1 MEILQGYIDHFL
13 YYNDTNGYG
22 VLELTTEDDDVI
34 CVGTFAGITQG
45 ETVEVSG
52 EWTDH
57 PNYGIQLKCSSVR
70 TIEPTGLIDIERY
83 LSSGAIKGV
92 GPSIAKRLIKKF
104 GKDTFRIIEEEPERL
119 VEIKGISERIAREIA
134 SQLEERK
141 DLRDIIMLLQKNG
154 ISNNM
159 AMKLYEKYGTNVKN
173 IINENPYRLAEEVD
187 GIGFKKADE
196 IAEKIGI
203 KVDSQ
208 FRLQSGIIY
217 ALTQSGTEGHIFLP
231 ESELVIKAYELL
243 GVPESIIEAEIP
255 NLIIEKRLIIQSNEA
270 GEKLCYIPQMYYE
283 EMGIARMLTDL
294 TDYKEKVS
302 EEKFE
307 SKLVEIEKELDIELD
322 DLQRLAVKEA
332 AVNGLFILTGGPGT
346 GKTTAINSII
356 HYYVSEGMEIMLAA
370 PTGRAAKRMTEA
382 TGYEAKTIHRLL
394 ELNGELTEE
403 RGHARFERNSENPLE
418 ADAVIIDEAS
428 MVDIH
433 LFYALLKAIMPGT
446 KLIVV
451 GDDNQLPSVGPGQIL
466 HDLIVSRSFPCVE
479 LKKIFRQAAKSDIV
493 INAHKINEGREIT
506 LDNKSQDFFFLER
519 NDANVIYKHM
529 VQLITEKLPGYID
542 ATPLQIQVLTPT
554 RIGNLGA
561 ITLNNILQK
570 YINPPADNKAEYTF
584 GENLYRVGDKVMQ
597 IKNNYNLEW
606 EIVSKYGITA
616 ERGMGVFNGD
626 IGIIT
631 DISQNSKTLTV
642 EFDDHRRVVYPFSNL
657 DEIELAYAVT
667 IHKSQGS
674 EYPAVIMPLFGGPR
688 PLLNRNLLYTG
699 VTRAK
704 KCVTIL
710 GSRDTLNLMISNE
723 REKNRYTALAERIRE
738 VERNKC

>member
-231 ESELVIKAYELL
+231 ESELVLKAYELL

-255 NLIIEKRLIIQSNEA
+255 NLIIEKRLIIQSNEV

-493 INAHKINEGREIT
+493 INAHKINEGRKIT

-723 REKNRYTALAERIRE
+723 RDKNRYTALAERIRE